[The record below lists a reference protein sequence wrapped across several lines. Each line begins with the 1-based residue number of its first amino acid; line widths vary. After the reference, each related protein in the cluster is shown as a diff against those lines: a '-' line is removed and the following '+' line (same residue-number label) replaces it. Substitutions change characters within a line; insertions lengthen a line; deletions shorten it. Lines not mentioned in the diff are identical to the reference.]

1 MAHVPLNLDLIR
13 ARAADIRGE
22 LAHLRAYSRLS
33 PDDFV
38 RDEERVRAARYSLI
52 VLVEAAAAICT
63 HLAARVGRL
72 TDSYS
77 ACFEGLGDMG
87 IIDRPLALRLAAL
100 GRLRN
105 LLVQGYGRV
114 DDRRLHA
121 HLVEGLGDLDRFL
134 AAVAGQ
140 VRQET
145 GEEV

>member
-38 RDEERVRAARYSLI
+38 RDEERVRAARS
-52 VLVEAAAAICT
+52 
-63 HLAARVGRL
+63 
-72 TDSYS
+72 
-77 ACFEGLGDMG
+77 
-87 IIDRPLALRLAAL
+87 
-100 GRLRN
+100 
-105 LLVQGYGRV
+105 
-114 DDRRLHA
+114 
-121 HLVEGLGDLDRFL
+121 RFL